1 VLRVAIAYR
10 VVEMAQS
17 IASPTGVDGLR
28 TILATEF
35 TVRLDCFLPLSPMRR
50 VPMGYMLG
58 PT

>member
-1 VLRVAIAYR
+1 MLRVVIAYR

-17 IASPTGVDGLR
+17 IADPTGVDGLR

-35 TVRLDCFLPLSPMRR
+35 TIRLDCFLPLSPMLR
-50 VPMGYMLG
+50 VLMGYMVG

>member
-1 VLRVAIAYR
+1 MLRVAIAYR

-17 IASPTGVDGLR
+17 IASSTGVDGLR

-35 TVRLDCFLPLSPMRR
+35 TVRLDCFLPLSPMLG
-50 VPMGYMLG
+50 VPIGRMLG